1 MGGIYGSVRRFPL
14 YILTCDIGSLTRA
27 RYLFLLNGYLFWLLW
42 SMSSISKITQYGLG
56 KVHTDTIMNRNSKTS
71 NTLFA
76 NVLLANTPQT
86 VMSLI
91 YFNFNALFT
100 SISLITEW
108 DRFGKEQKGLRVSS
122 HRQGDQRQ
130 AYFLQLPYRYSL
142 PLTVFSG
149 AMHWLISQSLFLV
162 NIEIWDSHDK
172 KIDSVTSCGWS
183 PIGII
188 CVVVTGTIMAVFL
201 LATGFRRLRYGG
213 IPVAVSCS
221 AAISAACHPAPDEE
235 PEMWTKALRWG
246 VVSEPGSEVPHCSF
260 SSRDIGDPIEGM
272 RYE

>member
-1 MGGIYGSVRRFPL
+1 M
-14 YILTCDIGSLTRA
+14 CSL
-27 RYLFLLNGYLFWLLW
+27 
-42 SMSSISKITQYGLG
+42 SKIAQYGLG
-56 KVHTDTIMNRNSKTS
+56 KVHTDTILDRNSKTS
-71 NTLFA
+71 DTLFA

-86 VMSLI
+86 VMSLV

-122 HRQGDQRQ
+122 NRQGDQRQ

-142 PLTVFSG
+142 PLAVFSG

-162 NIEIWDSHDK
+162 NIEIWNSHDT

-183 PIGII
+183 PLGII
-188 CVVVTGTIMAVFL
+188 CVVVTGTIMVVTGTIMVVFL
-201 LATGFRRLRYGG
+201 LATGFRHLRYGG

-235 PEMWTKALRWG
+235 PQMWKRVLHWG
-246 VVSEPGSEVPHCSF
+246 VVSEPDSESPHCSF
-260 SSRDIGDPIEGM
+260 SSREIEAPIEGM
-272 RYE
+272 KYE